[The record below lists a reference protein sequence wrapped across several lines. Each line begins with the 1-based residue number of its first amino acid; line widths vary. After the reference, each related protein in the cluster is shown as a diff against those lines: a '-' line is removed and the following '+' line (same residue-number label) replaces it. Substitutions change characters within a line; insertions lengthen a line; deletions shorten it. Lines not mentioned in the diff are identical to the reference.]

1 MKLFE
6 VGGPPA
12 TTKYLFL
19 GDYVDRGYFSIE
31 VRWMSCDLPKKVYL
45 TYMYSKI
52 CEKKKYDRTNQTS
65 LPTRKL
71 KKNNNTTWLENISKP
86 QNKPK
91 NKSDVVGGE
100 REEIK
105 RKSTIFYDI
114 IKIARHWDV
123 FVIYFF

>member
-1 MKLFE
+1 
-6 VGGPPA
+6 
-12 TTKYLFL
+12 
-19 GDYVDRGYFSIE
+19 
-31 VRWMSCDLPKKVYL
+31 
-45 TYMYSKI
+45 MYSKI
-52 CEKKKYDRTNQTS
+52 YERKKIWQNKPNFSPYTEI
-65 LPTRKL
+65 